1 MIYLIYGTQPV
12 KIKNRIKKVIK
23 EFFGNEEVDQNS
35 IYDLD
40 LDTDTI
46 FNVLDEINQF
56 SLGQRYAFAEVL
68 QSKTA
73 PICAQSL
80 KKPYRKAHFTSFS
93 LGCMN
98 IYVSLPEF

>member
-1 MIYLIYGTQPV
+1 MCKNISMIYLIYGTQPV

-23 EFFGNEEVDQNS
+23 EFFENEEVDQNS

-56 SLGQRYAFAEVL
+56 SLT
-68 QSKTA
+68 S
-73 PICAQSL
+73 P
-80 KKPYRKAHFTSFS
+80 KKIINVKNAKILESQLRNK
-93 LGCMN
+93 
-98 IYVSLPEF
+98 